1 MGSPHRARPED
12 PIMRLSTRFTL
23 ALTLLGTV
31 LCDPG
36 SASPVHAETDTQIYL
51 GIKCQG
57 IGTQGI
63 AEVMIGD
70 PDDKPAHVRL
80 TCSHATPRSRAAI
93 TVPGDP
99 EDMPWSVKVTM
110 VKASGE
116 STICEQ
122 LGTRP
127 SMKTTCRTIGDP
139 NRAIV
144 FGASAVGD
152 PDLSRRGFVRA

>member
-1 MGSPHRARPED
+1 
-12 PIMRLSTRFTL
+12 MRMSTRIIMAL
-23 ALTLLGTV
+23 ALVGAV
-31 LCDPG
+31 LCGPG
-36 SASPVHAETDTQIYL
+36 SASPVHATTDTKIHV

-57 IGTQGI
+57 IGTRGI

-80 TCSHATPRSRAAI
+80 TCSHATPRSRVAI
-93 TVPGDP
+93 TVSGAP
-99 EDMPWSVKVTM
+99 EDMPWSVKVAM

-116 STICEQ
+116 STSCEQ
-122 LGTRP
+122 LGTHP

-139 NRAIV
+139 NLAIV

-152 PDLSRRGFVRA
+152 PDLNRRGFVRA

>member
-1 MGSPHRARPED
+1 
-12 PIMRLSTRFTL
+12 MRLSTRITL
-23 ALTLLGTV
+23 ALALLGTV
-31 LCDPG
+31 LCGPG
-36 SASPVHAETDTQIYL
+36 STSPVHAETDTQMYL

-80 TCSHATPRSRAAI
+80 TCSHAIPRGRAAI

-99 EDMPWSVKVTM
+99 DDMPWSVKVIM

-116 STICEQ
+116 SISCEQ
-122 LGTRP
+122 LGTQP

-139 NRAIV
+139 NLMIV
-144 FGASAVGD
+144 FGVSTVGD